1 MIHRLVSWGPGFLRS
16 ISWGRLYAF
25 FGTALVLLVSREA
38 FCQSSDDHSRAVAA
52 FQDARSLIEAGHC
65 EQAIPKL
72 QASLT
77 FEPSIGAEL
86 SLADCYET
94 TDPLAAWKQLKE
106 AQRLAYIKHDERMTA
121 ARNRAAALEPRL
133 AVVRVVIPAVTMDLP
148 GLEVRMDGSIVDKFY
163 YGDGSAVAVYPGRH
177 RLTVTAPSKAP
188 WTLTFEASQENPV
201 TASPRLED
209 TFSEPPAASPA
220 VVPQVAT
227 APPPA
232 PLAPAEPLPPAP
244 GEHRAGTTRRTVGL
258 VLGGVGVTG
267 LIAGIVTGAI
277 VFGEK
282 GTLDGLCNNNYPQC
296 GSNVVAA
303 NHDYST
309 ARSLGV
315 VSDVGFI
322 AGGAALVT
330 GAVLYLSVPRSTSPA
345 AAFRVSPLGVLGGGV
360 MITRS
365 W

>member
-1 MIHRLVSWGPGFLRS
+1 MIHPLVSWDPGFSRC
-16 ISWGRLYAF
+16 ISREKWSAIL
-25 FGTALVLLVSREA
+25 GTAFVLLVSREA
-38 FCQSSDDHSRAVAA
+38 LCQSPDDHSRAVAA
-52 FQDARSLIEAGHC
+52 FQEARSLIEAGHC

-77 FEPSIGAEL
+77 FEPSIWAEL

-133 AVVRVVIPAVTMDLP
+133 AVVRVVMPAVVMDVP

-188 WTLTFEASQENPV
+188 WTLTFEASQDNPV

-209 TFSEPPAASPA
+209 TFSGSPVVSPA
-220 VVPQVAT
+220 VVPQVIT

-296 GSNVVAA
+296 GSNAA
-303 NHDYST
+303 ATRSDYST

-330 GAVLYLSVPRSTSPA
+330 GAVLYLSGPRSTSPA